1 MTAPRLTASA
11 LPRAFR
17 CPGSLV
23 LPEARTASVWA
34 DAGTDR
40 HAEQEGAIDA
50 GDLSTMPEKVRAMIP
65 ADATSIRAEV
75 AVAYDVATGA
85 GRELGV
91 GIGRGY
97 AGAGCAPFEIPGT
110 IDVLVLAPG
119 RALVIDWK
127 GVEEVDDPD
136 TNEQTTLYALAVARA
151 HGLDEV
157 TVVIA
162 YLVTGR
168 VRVATLDVFELDAL
182 GERLRRLHVD
192 AAALQRRLDAGTL
205 PDVSEGKHCKYC
217 PGAHVCPAK
226 VALVHRM
233 ASGVELDQ
241 LALLRPLDADLA
253 RVAYDRVAAA
263 KAMLKKIEAAIYAY
277 ASEHALDL
285 GNGRYLGLHRK
296 IGNEKLDGPT
306 VYAVSRDLYGRDF
319 ADRAVVLHAT
329 KARIKEAAKAAK
341 SIGAIAASAA
351 DVERKILTE
360 VRARGGASSSDGEA
374 VGEYDDPSLA
384 ITPPSRREIAG

>member
-23 LPEARTASVWA
+23 LPEARTSSAWA
-34 DAGTDR
+34 TAGTDR
-40 HAEQEGAIDA
+40 HAEQEHAIDA
-50 GDLSTMPEKVRAMIP
+50 GDLSTMPDKVRRLIP

-91 GIGRGY
+91 GLERAYGDL
-97 AGAGCAPFEIPGT
+97 APFEIPGT

-127 GVEEVDDPD
+127 GVEDVSEPAA
-136 TNEQTTLYALAVARA
+136 NEQTALYALSVARA
-151 HGLDEV
+151 YGLDEV
-157 TVVIA
+157 TVAIA

-168 VRVATLDVFELDAL
+168 VEYATLDVFELDTF
-182 GERLRRLHVD
+182 GERLRRLHLDV
-192 AAALQRRLDAGTL
+192 AAAARRIDGGAL
-205 PDVSEGKHCKYC
+205 PDVSDGAHCKYC
-217 PGAHVCPAK
+217 PAQHVCPAK

-253 RVAYDRVAAA
+253 RVAYDRVQAA

-277 ASEHALDL
+277 AASENAIYL
-285 GNGRYLGLHRK
+285 GDGRYLGTHRK
-296 IGNEKLDGPT
+296 TGNEKLDGMK
-306 VYAVSRDLYGRDF
+306 VYEAARDLYGRDF
-319 ADRAVVLHAT
+319 ADTAVVIGAT
-329 KARIKEAAKAAK
+329 KTRIKEAAKAAAPK
-341 SIGAIAASAA
+341 LGKSAA
-351 DVERKILTE
+351 AIERSILDE
-360 VRARGGASSSDGEA
+360 VRARGGSAREESVT
-374 VGEYDDPSLA
+374 VGVYDDPELA
-384 ITPPSRREIAG
+384 VAPDRRALEGTG